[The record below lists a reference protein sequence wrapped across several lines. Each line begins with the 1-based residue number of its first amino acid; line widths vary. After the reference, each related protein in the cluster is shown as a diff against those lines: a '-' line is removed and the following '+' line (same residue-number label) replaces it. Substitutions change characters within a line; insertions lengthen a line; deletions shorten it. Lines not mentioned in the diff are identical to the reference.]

1 VNDEI
6 TFVLWRSGDNGTT
19 WEEKGGTIDATNN
32 EVTCNGFSQF
42 SWISVGPSF
51 SILPLN
57 LLSFNGVTEDKVNKL
72 NWVTDNEVNV
82 SHFELEKSP
91 DGINFEVL
99 TTIPSYQ
106 LSSVRNYYN
115 FNDVNPLP
123 IITYYRLTSVD
134 IDGTTYKSN
143 VIALDNKTET
153 QIGVLYPNPT
163 NDIIKYNFTTEQ
175 PEKIEIKVLD
185 VVGKVV
191 LRVET
196 ELEVGNNTI
205 PISLSE
211 LPSGTY
217 TIQIKHMN
225 QMVTNSTKVIKL

>member
-1 VNDEI
+1 
-6 TFVLWRSGDNGTT
+6 
-19 WEEKGGTIDATNN
+19 
-32 EVTCNGFSQF
+32 
-42 SWISVGPSF
+42 
-51 SILPLN
+51 
-57 LLSFNGVTEDKVNKL
+57 
-72 NWVTDNEVNV
+72 
-82 SHFELEKSP
+82 
-91 DGINFEVL
+91 
-99 TTIPSYQ
+99 
-106 LSSVRNYYN
+106 
-115 FNDVNPLP
+115 
-123 IITYYRLTSVD
+123 
-134 IDGTTYKSN
+134 
-143 VIALDNKTET
+143 LDNKTET

-175 PEKIEIKVLD
+175 PEKLEIKVLD